1 MFLNG
6 NFKLLTVNIDSET
19 EQDPVGLLGMEALQP
34 PFLDSC
40 LYDLP

>member
-1 MFLNG
+1 MSQGPN
-6 NFKLLTVNIDSET
+6 EA